1 MGEKRSMV
9 ETIVRKKKNWIEHN
23 NERGWADERS
33 CGTENGGK
41 EGTIEVETKYKLQ
54 HNEAKLKQ

>member
-1 MGEKRSMV
+1 MV
-9 ETIVRKKKNWIEHN
+9 ETIVRKKKLDRAY

-33 CGTENGGK
+33 CGRENGGK
-41 EGTIEVETKYKLQ
+41 EGTIEVETKYNLQ